1 MANTMLK
8 GAPVGLELLNGPFDK
23 HLSGTEHIAEFPIS
37 GTIVEE
43 PICTTGAEERNRDI
57 AYVGQCIHSMDSDSI
72 A

>member
-1 MANTMLK
+1 MLK